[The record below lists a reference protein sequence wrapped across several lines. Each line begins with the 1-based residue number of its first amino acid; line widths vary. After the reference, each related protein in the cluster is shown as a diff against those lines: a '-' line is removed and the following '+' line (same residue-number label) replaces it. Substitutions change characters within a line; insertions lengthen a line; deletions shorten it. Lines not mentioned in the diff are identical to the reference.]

1 MEESLYLE
9 LENYISARLIQRVI
23 SRKARIDALAD
34 EEMLLSPSEA
44 TPMGRFCKRTSE
56 KSIEDYLKE
65 MDQPFA
71 RTLFSYIDKAGI
83 DDVECYKRALVDKKT
98 FSKIKCNKDYKPSK
112 KTIVAFALA
121 LRLDLKESTHL
132 LKTAGYAL
140 SRSNKFDIII
150 EYFIKTQNYKTIDD
164 VNEALYY
171 FDQQTIN

>member
-1 MEESLYLE
+1 MEECLKMAVGW
-9 LENYISARLIQRVI
+9 I
-23 SRKARIDALAD
+23 
-34 EEMLLSPSEA
+34 
-44 TPMGRFCKRTSE
+44 
-56 KSIEDYLKE
+56 KE
-65 MDQPFA
+65 M
-71 RTLFSYIDKAGI
+71 
-83 DDVECYKRALVDKKT
+83 T

-112 KTIVAFALA
+112 KTAIAFALA
-121 LRLDLKESTHL
+121 LRLDLKEATHL